1 VSRGQESGL
10 LRYCFL
16 PIARKTNNAF
26 NNKLIDHYMAKY
38 VFVTGGVTSS
48 LGKGIIAASLAKLL
62 QARGLRVTIQKFDPY
77 INVDPGT
84 LNPYEHGEC
93 YVTEDGAETDL
104 DLGHYERFLNIYT
117 SQANNVTT
125 GRIYQT
131 VINKERE
138 GAYLGKTVQVIPHI
152 TDEIKRRMLLLGQ
165 GNQWDIII
173 TELGGTVGDIESLPF
188 IEAVRQLQWEMPEED
203 CVVLHLTLIP
213 YLKAAKELKT
223 KPTQHSVKLL
233 SQEGVHPDVIVCRT
247 EEPLSQ
253 DIRKKIA
260 LFCNVKPEAVIEAAD
275 APTIYEVPLA
285 MMREKLDLIVLK
297 KLNIAS
303 YHEPDLSRWKEFLDK
318 LKYPKSKVTIGLIGK
333 YIELQDAYKSIL
345 ESFVHAGAMNDC
357 KVQVVNVHSEFITP
371 DNVAEKLGNLDGLV
385 VAPGFGHRGVEG
397 KIVAVKYARENRL
410 PFFGIC
416 LGMQMAVIEFA
427 RHVLGWKDAH
437 STEMNVHTP
446 NPVIDLME
454 EQKKVTTKG
463 GTMRLGAYPCILKEG
478 SLAWQIY
485 GGQSVISERHRHRW
499 EFNNAYLRQYEE
511 AGMVPSGTNPE
522 SGLVEIVELPSHPFF
537 IGVQYHPE
545 LKSTVENPQP
555 IFVHF
560 IRAAREF
567 AEAKNAVK
575 NPLLQSE
582 MI

>member
-1 VSRGQESGL
+1 MV
-10 LRYCFL
+10 
-16 PIARKTNNAF
+16 
-26 NNKLIDHYMAKY
+26 KY

-104 DLGHYERFLNIYT
+104 DLGHYERFLNIFT

-138 GAYLGKTVQVIPHI
+138 GAYLGKTVQVVPHI

-165 GNQWDIII
+165 GNEYDIII
-173 TELGGTVGDIESLPF
+173 TEIGGTVGDIESLPF
-188 IEAVRQLQWEMPEED
+188 IEAVRQLQWELPED
-203 CVVLHLTLIP
+203 SVVVVHLTLIP
-213 YLKAAKELKT
+213 YLRAAKELKT
-223 KPTQHSVKLL
+223 KPTQHSVKML
-233 SQEGVHPDVIVCRT
+233 SQEGVHPDVLVCRT
-247 EEPLSQ
+247 EEPLSTELR
-253 DIRKKIA
+253 RKVA
-260 LFCNVKPEAVIEAAD
+260 LFCNVKQEAVIEAAD

-285 MMREKLDLIVLK
+285 MLREKLDLICLK
-297 KLNIAS
+297 KMNIQD
-303 YHEPDLSRWKEFLDK
+303 YHEPELGKWKEFLDK

-345 ESFVHAGAMNDC
+345 EAFIHAGAMNEC
-357 KVQVVNVHSEFITP
+357 KVQVVNVHSEFITAE
-371 DNVAEKLGNLDGLV
+371 NVAEKLSTLDGLL

-397 KIVAVKYARENRL
+397 KILAVKYAREAGL

-427 RHVLGWKDAH
+427 RNVLGMTEAH
-437 STEMNVHTP
+437 STEMNPDTP
-446 NPVIDLME
+446 HPVIDLME
-454 EQKKVTTKG
+454 EQKKITAKG
-463 GTMRLGAYPCILKEG
+463 GTMRLGSYPCDLRPG
-478 SLAWQIY
+478 SLAEKIY
-485 GGQSVISERHRHRW
+485 HSNNISERHRHRW
-499 EFNNAYLRQYEE
+499 EFNNRYQEQFE
-511 AGMVPSGTNPE
+511 QSGMIPSGKNPDTN
-522 SGLVEIVELPSHPFF
+522 LVEIIELPNHPFF

-545 LKSTVENPQP
+545 LKSTVENPAP
-555 IFVHF
+555 LFVSF
-560 IRAAREF
+560 IKAAKEF
-567 AEAKNAVK
+567 SERKNAVR

>member
-1 VSRGQESGL
+1 
-10 LRYCFL
+10 
-16 PIARKTNNAF
+16 
-26 NNKLIDHYMAKY
+26 MAKY

-62 QARGLRVTIQKFDPY
+62 QARGLKVTIQKFDPY
-77 INVDPGT
+77 INIDPGT
-84 LNPYEHGEC
+84 MNPYEHGEC

-104 DLGHYERFLNIYT
+104 DLGHYERFLNIFT
-117 SQANNVTT
+117 SQTNNVTT

-138 GAYLGKTVQVIPHI
+138 GAYLGKTVQVVPHI
-152 TDEIKRRMLLLGQ
+152 TDEIKRRMLQLGK
-165 GNQWDIII
+165 GNEYDIVI
-173 TELGGTVGDIESLPF
+173 TEIGGTVGDIESLPF
-188 IEAVRQLQWEMPEED
+188 VEAVRQLQWELPDED
-203 CVVLHLTLIP
+203 TVIVHLTLIP

-223 KPTQHSVKLL
+223 KPTQHSVKML

-247 EEPLSQ
+247 EKQLTPDL
-253 DIRKKIA
+253 RRKIA
-260 LFCNVKPEAVIEAAD
+260 LFCNVKTEAVIEALD
-275 APTIYEVPLA
+275 ASTIYEVPLL
-285 MMREKLDLIVLK
+285 MMREKLDLICLK
-297 KLNIAS
+297 KMNLPVTE
-303 YHEPDLSRWKEFLDK
+303 EPELTKWKGFLDK

-345 ESFVHAGAMNDC
+345 ESFIHAGAINEC
-357 KVQVVNVHSEFITP
+357 QVQIINVHSEFITD
-371 DNVAEKLGNLDGLV
+371 DNVGEKLSGLDGLL

-397 KIVAVKYARENRL
+397 KIVAVKYAREKGL

-427 RHVLGWKDAH
+427 RNVLGLKEAH
-437 STEMNVHTP
+437 STEMDPDTKE
-446 NPVIDLME
+446 PVIDLMD
-454 EQKKVTTKG
+454 EQKKITAKG
-463 GTMRLGAYPCILKEG
+463 GTMRLGSYPCEIKEAT
-478 SLAWQIY
+478 LAFTIY
-485 GGQSVISERHRHRW
+485 NSKTITERHRHRW
-499 EFNNAYLRQYEE
+499 EFNNQYLERFEK
-511 AGMVPSGTNPE
+511 AGMIASGRNP
-522 SGLVEIVELPSHPFF
+522 GTDLVEIIELSKHPFF

-560 IRAAREF
+560 IKAAK
-567 AEAKNAVK
+567 AYADKKSDIK